1 MPKSQSIPS
10 IFDALK
16 TLTKDKLLSVYLLSG
31 DDDFLI
37 SETASKITDFA
48 ETLIESDFDKES
60 FSIEKND
67 NFNSILDLAIA
78 FPFGNGKKVITVKN
92 FEKVSDKKLLSEYI
106 SNPAEFTCLILINYG
121 KISAPLKEPF
131 IELASKGF
139 LFETPKKDTRGLV
152 SWILHRSGELD
163 FKISEE
169 NALLV
174 AEIVGEEKG
183 LIDMQLR
190 KYSDYIGRGG
200 SIDAEII
207 NKLTSSTKEYTV
219 FNLQDQ
225 IAAGNKSKAL
235 EIGYNL
241 LEGSY
246 EIVQI
251 ITIITKFI
259 STVAQIHE
267 LAPLHSND
275 FTAAKIANVSPYYYI
290 NCKKGIRV
298 FNHRRLMKS
307 VKALLAADLM
317 VKTTSSDPKTIIT
330 ILLSEILS

>member
-1 MPKSQSIPS
+1 MSKSQSIPS
-10 IFDALK
+10 IYDTLK
-16 TLTKDKLLSVYLLSG
+16 TLAKDKLLPVYLLSG
-31 DDDFLI
+31 EDDFLI
-37 SETASKITDFA
+37 SEVASKITNFA
-48 ETLIESDFDKES
+48 ETLIVSDFDKES

-67 NFNSILDLAIA
+67 NFSSILDLAIA

-121 KISAPLKEPF
+121 KISSPLKEPF
-131 IELASKGF
+131 IELANKGF
-139 LFETPKKDTRGLV
+139 LFETPKKDTKGLV
-152 SWILHRSGELD
+152 NWILHRSNELN

-174 AEIVGEEKG
+174 TEIVGEEKG

-190 KYSDYIGRGG
+190 KYSDYIDNGEN
-200 SIDAEII
+200 IDVEII

-225 IAAGNKSKAL
+225 IASGNKSKAL
-235 EIGYNL
+235 EIAYNL
-241 LEGSY
+241 LDGNF

-259 STVAQIHE
+259 TTIAQIHE
-267 LAPLHSND
+267 LAPLHQND
-275 FTAAKIANVSPYYYI
+275 FAAAKIANVSPYYYI
-290 NCKKGIRV
+290 NCKKGMRV
-298 FNHRRLMKS
+298 FDHKRLMKS
-307 VKALLAADLM
+307 VKALLSADLM
-317 VKTTSSDPKTIIT
+317 VKTTASDPKTIIT
-330 ILLSEILS
+330 ILLTEILS

>member
-1 MPKSQSIPS
+1 MSKSQSIPS
-10 IFDALK
+10 IYDTLK
-16 TLTKDKLLSVYLLSG
+16 TLSKDKLLPVYLLSG

-60 FSIEKND
+60 FSIDKSD
-67 NFNSILDLAIA
+67 NFSLILDLAIA
-78 FPFGNGKKVITVKN
+78 FPFGSGKKVITVKN

-121 KISAPLKEPF
+121 KISSPLKEPF
-131 IELASKGF
+131 IELANKGF

-152 SWILHRSGELD
+152 GWILHRSGELN
-163 FKISEE
+163 FKINEE

-174 AEIVGEEKG
+174 AEIVGEEKS

-190 KYSDYIGRGG
+190 KYSDYIGSGG
-200 SIDAEII
+200 TIDAETI
-207 NKLTSSTKEYTV
+207 NKLTSTTKEYTV

-235 EIGYNL
+235 EIAYNL
-241 LEGSY
+241 LDGSY

-267 LAPLHSND
+267 LASLHQND

-290 NCKKGIRV
+290 NCKKGVRV
-298 FNHRRLMKS
+298 FTHKRLMKS
-307 VKALLAADLM
+307 TQALLSADLM
-317 VKTTSSDPKTIIT
+317 VKTTASDPKTIIT